1 KRVERAGYRPHMVY
15 SGPMDA
21 GDLLRETRLA
31 RGLDQAELARRA
43 GTTQNY
49 ISRIERGVVS
59 PSLRTFQRL
68 VHAMG
73 QRVVLT
79 TEPLPPGNVSV
90 DDLRADL
97 RELTAAERADE
108 AMERSEFLAGVA
120 DAARRHPE
128 PARGTRS
135 RRPTCR

>member
-1 KRVERAGYRPHMVY
+1 
-15 SGPMDA
+15 MDA

-73 QRVVLT
+73 QRVVLK

-90 DDLRADL
+90 DDLRAAQL
-97 RELTAAERADE
+97 LATLARHAVEYVVIGGYALAAHGYVRATK
-108 AMERSEFLAGVA
+108 GV
-120 DAARRHPE
+120 DIV
-128 PARGTRS
+128 PAPNPQNLGR
-135 RRPTCR
+135 